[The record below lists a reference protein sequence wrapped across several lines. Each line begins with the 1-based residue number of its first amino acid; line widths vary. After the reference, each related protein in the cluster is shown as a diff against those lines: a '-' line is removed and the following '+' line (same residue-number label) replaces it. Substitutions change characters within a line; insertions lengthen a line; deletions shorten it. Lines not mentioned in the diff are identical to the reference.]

1 MGGTTSKTMVEPIQ
15 LEQEHQRTQ
24 DYNNLNSSLDIL
36 FSDLEKAQ
44 SNQYLKPHE
53 KILISNKI
61 TSAVLELH
69 KKFAILNLECARHEG
84 KRGGKIKQTVGHK
97 SSSKK
102 KEDGKRKLKKV

>member
-1 MGGTTSKTMVEPIQ
+1 MGGTTSRTMVEPIR

-24 DYNNLNSSLDIL
+24 DYNDLNRSLDIL

-61 TSAVLELH
+61 TSKVLDLH
-69 KKFAILNLECARHEG
+69 KKFAVLNLECARNAS
-84 KRGGKIKQTVGHK
+84 RGGKIKQTGGRK
-97 SSSKK
+97 SCSK